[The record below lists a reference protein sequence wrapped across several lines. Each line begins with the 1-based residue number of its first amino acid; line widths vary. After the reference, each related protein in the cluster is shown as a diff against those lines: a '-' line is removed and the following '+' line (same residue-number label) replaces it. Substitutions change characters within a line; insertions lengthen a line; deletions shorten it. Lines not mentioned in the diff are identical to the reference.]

1 MEYLVASTRS
11 IIPNLENDFDKMVGS
26 VSINLLIAEEPDG
39 GFCIGS
45 LSKEDSSYM
54 VDVINCNHK
63 EVYYGRISAMDEKNE
78 ENKRIKVAIYIKE
91 CKIKDNNN

>member
-1 MEYLVASTRS
+1 MEYLVASTRC

-39 GFCIGS
+39 GFCFGG

-63 EVYYGRISAMDEKNE
+63 EVYYGRISAMDEKM
-78 ENKRIKVAIYIKE
+78 KRISA
-91 CKIKDNNN
+91 